1 MGREIDPN
9 PYPNGEKP
17 TGFRVAGTHCHLYS
31 WTLFPGP
38 MGLKAKVDW
47 QEAFHLQG
55 DNPALGLHDDRSLT
69 IPTLPNVF
77 SKVKDHPLHPKNL
90 PFLEFLIRAGMIDI
104 PYTCLKT
111 TNFPTFSQ
119 HGLGSLSSLN

>member
-1 MGREIDPN
+1 MDNGTMGEPVLSSASKARISLP
-9 PYPNGEKP
+9 
-17 TGFRVAGTHCHLYS
+17 RS

-55 DNPALGLHDDRSLT
+55 ENPALGLHDHRSLT

-119 HGLGSLSSLN
+119 HGLASLSSLN